1 MMLSGNLAR
10 LLCLV
15 MAPRVN
21 TRQAK
26 WAFFFCFPPPSFA
39 ASGKFQP
46 PRKKREQL
54 TRPARSWR
62 LVAALFSIPRAALD
76 VLKAV
81 KAPARKA
88 NTP

>member
-26 WAFFFCFPPPSFA
+26 WAFFFAFLLPPLPPAGSF
-39 ASGKFQP
+39 S
-46 PRKKREQL
+46 RREKRESSLLAQRAHGASSL
-54 TRPARSWR
+54 LSFRSREPLSMCSRP
-62 LVAALFSIPRAALD
+62 
-76 VLKAV
+76 
-81 KAPARKA
+81 
-88 NTP
+88 